1 MERHLNRSPNNAKRP
16 KNVVLLGSTGS
27 VGTQTLDVIRALPD
41 RFRVLGLAA
50 GRNVELLASQI
61 AEFAP
66 YYYYATGGREPAD
79 NSDCRPLSLI
89 ELATLNDVDL
99 VVAAMS
105 GADALEPIIAA
116 LGAGIPV
123 ALANKELVVMAG
135 EYLREAAQHGG
146 TEILPVDSE
155 PSAIW
160 QCIRGEMEKPKRLI
174 ITASGGAFRDRSWDE
189 LRSVSPEEALEHP
202 TWQMGRKITIDS
214 ATLINKALEVV
225 EAHWLFDIPY
235 EQIDVVLHKQSVI
248 HSMVEFQDGSV
259 KAQMGPPDLRY
270 PIQCALTHP
279 ERMENLTLPRFDPIE
294 VGSLT
299 FEELDSSLYPCF
311 DLALDVAKRG
321 GTWRAALVGADEA
334 AVDLFLD
341 GKIGFTEIGPV
352 IEQGLSAHQPIM
364 EPSLRQLTEAASE
377 TATRIRTAI
386 SVGKG

>member
-1 MERHLNRSPNNAKRP
+1 MERHLNRSTNNAKRP

-66 YYYYATGGREPAD
+66 YYYYAAGGREPAD
-79 NSDCRPLSLI
+79 SSDCRPLSLI

-116 LGAGIPV
+116 LGTGIPV

-386 SVGKG
+386 SLGKG

>member
-1 MERHLNRSPNNAKRP
+1 MEHRLNRSRNNSQRP

-27 VGTQTLDVIRALPD
+27 VGTQTLDVIRALPG

-50 GRNVELLASQI
+50 GRNVDLLASQI
-61 AEFAP
+61 AEFTP
-66 YYYYATGGREPAD
+66 YRYYAADGWEPA
-79 NSDCRPLSLI
+79 NSKDCRPASLI

-105 GADALEPIIAA
+105 GADALEPVIAA
-116 LGAGIPV
+116 LRAGIPV

-135 EYLREAAQHGG
+135 EYLREAAAHGG

-160 QCIRGEMEKPKRLI
+160 QCIRGEAEKPRRLI
-174 ITASGGAFRDRSWDE
+174 ITASGGAFRGRSWDA

-214 ATLINKALEVV
+214 ATLINKALEVI

-235 EQIDVVLHKQSVI
+235 DQIDVVMHKQSVI
-248 HSMVEFQDGSV
+248 HSMVEFRDGSV

-279 ERMENLTLPRFDPIE
+279 ERVGNPTLPRFDPIE

-311 DLALDVAKRG
+311 NLALDVAKRG

-334 AVDLFLD
+334 AVDLFLG
-341 GKIGFTEIGPV
+341 GKIGFTQIGPV
-352 IEQGLSAHQPIM
+352 IEQGLASHNPIM

-386 SVGKG
+386 SVLKG

>member
-1 MERHLNRSPNNAKRP
+1 MNRSRNNSQRP

-27 VGTQTLDVIRALPD
+27 VGTQTLDVIRALPG

-50 GRNVELLASQI
+50 GRNVDLLASQI
-61 AEFAP
+61 AEFTP
-66 YYYYATGGREPAD
+66 YRYYAADGWEPA
-79 NSDCRPLSLI
+79 NSKDCRPASLI

-99 VVAAMS
+99 VLAAMS
-105 GADALEPIIAA
+105 GADALEPVIAA
-116 LGAGIPV
+116 LRAGIPV

-135 EYLREAAQHGG
+135 EYLREAAAHGG

-160 QCIRGEMEKPKRLI
+160 QCIRGEAEKPRRLI
-174 ITASGGAFRDRSWDE
+174 ITASGGAFRGRSWDA

-214 ATLINKALEVV
+214 ATLINKALEVI

-235 EQIDVVLHKQSVI
+235 DQIDVVMHKQSVI
-248 HSMVEFQDGSV
+248 HSMVEFRDGSV

-270 PIQCALTHP
+270 PIQCALTDP
-279 ERMENLTLPRFDPIE
+279 ERVENPTLPRFDPIE

-311 DLALDVAKRG
+311 NLALDVAKRG

-334 AVDLFLD
+334 AVDLFLG

-352 IEQGLSAHQPIM
+352 IEQGLAAHNPIM

-386 SVGKG
+386 SVLKG

>member
-1 MERHLNRSPNNAKRP
+1 MERHLNRSLNNSKRP

-41 RFRVLGLAA
+41 RFRVMGLAA
-50 GRNVELLASQI
+50 GRNVDLLASQI
-61 AEFAP
+61 AEFTP
-66 YYYYATGGREPAD
+66 YRYYAADGREPA
-79 NSDCRPLSLI
+79 NSRDCRPASLI

-99 VVAAMS
+99 IVAAMS
-105 GADALEPIIAA
+105 GADALEPVIAA

-135 EYLREAAQHGG
+135 EYLREAAQHGS

-160 QCIRGEMEKPKRLI
+160 QCIRGESEKPKRLI
-174 ITASGGAFRDRSWDE
+174 ITASGGAFRDRSWDA
-189 LRSVSPEEALEHP
+189 LRSVSAEEALEHP

-235 EQIDVVLHKQSVI
+235 EQIDVVMHKQSVI

-279 ERMENLTLPRFDPIE
+279 ERVENPTLPRFDPIE

-352 IEQGLSAHQPIM
+352 IEQGLSGHRPIM

-377 TATRIRTAI
+377 TATRIRNDFVT
-386 SVGKG
+386 

>member
-1 MERHLNRSPNNAKRP
+1 MERHLNRSLNRP

-50 GRNVELLASQI
+50 GRNVDLLATQI
-61 AEFAP
+61 AEFRP
-66 YYYYATGGREPAD
+66 YRYYAADGREPE
-79 NSDCRPLSLI
+79 NCTDCRPASLM

-105 GADALEPIIAA
+105 GADALEPAIAA
-116 LGAGIPV
+116 LRAGIPV

-135 EYLREAAQHGG
+135 EHLRDAAEHGG

-160 QCIRGEMEKPKRLI
+160 QCIRGEAEEPRRLI
-174 ITASGGAFRDRSWDE
+174 ITASGGAFRGRSWDA
-189 LRSVSPEEALEHP
+189 LRSVSPEEALDHP

-214 ATLINKALEVV
+214 ATLINKALEVI

-235 EQIDVVLHKQSVI
+235 DQIDVVIHKQSIV
-248 HSMVEFQDGSV
+248 HSMVEFKDGSV
-259 KAQMGPPDLRY
+259 KAQLGPPDLRY

-279 ERMENLTLPRFDPIE
+279 ERVANSTLPRFDPIE
-294 VGSLT
+294 AGNLT
-299 FEELDSSLYPCF
+299 FEELDASLYPCF
-311 DLALDVAKRG
+311 NLALDVARRG

-334 AVDLFLD
+334 AVELFLG

-352 IEQGLSAHQPIM
+352 IEQGLAAHQPIM
-364 EPSLRQLTEAASE
+364 EPSLRQITEAATE
-377 TATRIRTAI
+377 TATRIRSAI
-386 SVGKG
+386 SVLRD

>member
-1 MERHLNRSPNNAKRP
+1 
-16 KNVVLLGSTGS
+16 
-27 VGTQTLDVIRALPD
+27 
-41 RFRVLGLAA
+41 
-50 GRNVELLASQI
+50 
-61 AEFAP
+61 
-66 YYYYATGGREPAD
+66 
-79 NSDCRPLSLI
+79 
-89 ELATLNDVDL
+89 
-99 VVAAMS
+99 MS

-135 EYLREAAQHGG
+135 EYLREAAQQGG

-160 QCIRGEMEKPKRLI
+160 QCIRGETEKPKRLI
-174 ITASGGAFRDRSWDE
+174 ITASGGAFRDRSWDA

-235 EQIDVVLHKQSVI
+235 EQIDVVMHKQSII

-270 PIQCALTHP
+270 PIQCALTYP
-279 ERMENLTLPRFDPIE
+279 ERVANPTLSRFDPIE

-321 GTWRAALVGADEA
+321 GTWRAALIGADEA

-341 GKIGFTEIGPV
+341 GKIRFTEIGPV
-352 IEQGLSAHQPIM
+352 IERGLSVHQPIM
-364 EPSLRQLTEAASE
+364 DPSLRQLTEAASE
-377 TATRIRTAI
+377 TANRIRTAI
-386 SVGKG
+386 SAVKG

>member
-1 MERHLNRSPNNAKRP
+1 MERHLNRSLNRP

-50 GRNVELLASQI
+50 GRNVDLLASQI
-61 AEFAP
+61 AEFRP
-66 YYYYATGGREPAD
+66 YRYYAADGREPE
-79 NSDCRPLSLI
+79 NCTDCRPASLM

-105 GADALEPIIAA
+105 GADALEPAIAA
-116 LGAGIPV
+116 LRAGIPV

-135 EYLREAAQHGG
+135 EHLRDAAKHGG

-160 QCIRGEMEKPKRLI
+160 QCIRGEAEEPRRLI
-174 ITASGGAFRDRSWDE
+174 ITASGGAFRGRSWDA
-189 LRSVSPEEALEHP
+189 LRSVSPEEALDHP

-214 ATLINKALEVV
+214 ATLINKALEVI

-235 EQIDVVLHKQSVI
+235 DQIDVVMHKQSIV
-248 HSMVEFQDGSV
+248 HSMVEFKDGSV
-259 KAQMGPPDLRY
+259 KAQLGPPDLRY

-279 ERMENLTLPRFDPIE
+279 ERVANSTLPRFDPIE
-294 VGSLT
+294 AGNLT
-299 FEELDSSLYPCF
+299 FEELDASLYPCF
-311 DLALDVAKRG
+311 NLALDVARRG

-334 AVDLFLD
+334 AVELFLG

-352 IEQGLSAHQPIM
+352 IEQGLAAHQPIM
-364 EPSLRQLTEAASE
+364 EPSLRQITEAATE
-377 TATRIRTAI
+377 TATRIRSAI
-386 SVGKG
+386 SVLRD

>member
-1 MERHLNRSPNNAKRP
+1 MERHLNRP

-50 GRNVELLASQI
+50 GRNVDSLASQI
-61 AEFAP
+61 AEFRP
-66 YYYYATGGREPAD
+66 YRYYAADGREPE
-79 NSDCRPLSLI
+79 NCTDCRPASLM

-105 GADALEPIIAA
+105 GADALEPAIAA
-116 LGAGIPV
+116 LRAGIPV

-135 EYLREAAQHGG
+135 EHLRDAAEHGG

-160 QCIRGEMEKPKRLI
+160 QCIRGEAEEPRRLI
-174 ITASGGAFRDRSWDE
+174 ITASGGAFRGRSWDA
-189 LRSVSPEEALEHP
+189 LRSVSPEEALDHP

-214 ATLINKALEVV
+214 ATLINKALEVI

-235 EQIDVVLHKQSVI
+235 DQIDVVMHKQSIV
-248 HSMVEFQDGSV
+248 HSMVEFKDGSV
-259 KAQMGPPDLRY
+259 KAQLGPPDLRY

-279 ERMENLTLPRFDPIE
+279 ERVANSTLPRFDPIE
-294 VGSLT
+294 AGNLT
-299 FEELDSSLYPCF
+299 FEELDASLYPCF
-311 DLALDVAKRG
+311 NLALDVARRG

-334 AVDLFLD
+334 AVELFLG

-352 IEQGLSAHQPIM
+352 IEQGLAAHQPIM
-364 EPSLRQLTEAASE
+364 EPSLRQITEAATE
-377 TATRIRTAI
+377 TATRIRSAI
-386 SVGKG
+386 SVLRD

>member
-1 MERHLNRSPNNAKRP
+1 MERHLNRSLNRP

-50 GRNVELLASQI
+50 GRNVDLLATQI
-61 AEFAP
+61 AEFRP
-66 YYYYATGGREPAD
+66 YRYYAADGREPE
-79 NSDCRPLSLI
+79 NCTDCRPASLM

-105 GADALEPIIAA
+105 GADALEPAIAA
-116 LGAGIPV
+116 LRAGIPV

-135 EYLREAAQHGG
+135 EHLRDAAEHGG

-160 QCIRGEMEKPKRLI
+160 QCIRGEAEEPRRLI
-174 ITASGGAFRDRSWDE
+174 ITASGGAFRGRSWDA
-189 LRSVSPEEALEHP
+189 LRSVSPEEALDHP

-214 ATLINKALEVV
+214 ATLINKALEVI

-235 EQIDVVLHKQSVI
+235 DQIDVVMHKQSIV
-248 HSMVEFQDGSV
+248 HSMVEFKDGSV
-259 KAQMGPPDLRY
+259 KAQLGPPDLRY

-279 ERMENLTLPRFDPIE
+279 ERVANSTLPRFDPIE
-294 VGSLT
+294 AGNLT
-299 FEELDSSLYPCF
+299 FEELDASLYPCF
-311 DLALDVAKRG
+311 NLALDVARRG

-334 AVDLFLD
+334 AVELFLG

-352 IEQGLSAHQPIM
+352 IEQGLAAHQPIM
-364 EPSLRQLTEAASE
+364 EPSLRQITEAATE
-377 TATRIRTAI
+377 TATRIRSAI
-386 SVGKG
+386 SVLRD

>member
-1 MERHLNRSPNNAKRP
+1 MERHLNRSLNRP

-50 GRNVELLASQI
+50 GRNVDLLATQI
-61 AEFAP
+61 AEFRP
-66 YYYYATGGREPAD
+66 YRYYATDGREPE
-79 NSDCRPLSLI
+79 NCTDCRPASLM

-105 GADALEPIIAA
+105 GADALEPAIAA
-116 LGAGIPV
+116 LRAGIPV

-135 EYLREAAQHGG
+135 EHLRDAAKHGG
-146 TEILPVDSE
+146 TEFLPVDSE

-160 QCIRGEMEKPKRLI
+160 QCIRGEAEEPRRLI
-174 ITASGGAFRDRSWDE
+174 ITASGGAFRGRSWDA
-189 LRSVSPEEALEHP
+189 LRSVSPEEALDHP

-214 ATLINKALEVV
+214 ATLINKALEVI

-235 EQIDVVLHKQSVI
+235 DQIDVVMHKQSIV
-248 HSMVEFQDGSV
+248 HSMVEFKDGSV
-259 KAQMGPPDLRY
+259 KAQLGPPDLRY

-279 ERMENLTLPRFDPIE
+279 ERVANSTLPRFDPIE
-294 VGSLT
+294 AGNLT
-299 FEELDSSLYPCF
+299 FEELDASLYPCF
-311 DLALDVAKRG
+311 NLALDVARRG

-334 AVDLFLD
+334 AVELFLG

-352 IEQGLSAHQPIM
+352 IEQGLAAHQPIM
-364 EPSLRQLTEAASE
+364 EPSLRQITEAATE
-377 TATRIRTAI
+377 TATRIRSAI
-386 SVGKG
+386 SVLRD

>member
-1 MERHLNRSPNNAKRP
+1 MERHLNRSRNNSKRP

-41 RFRVLGLAA
+41 HFRVLGLAA
-50 GRNVELLASQI
+50 GRNVDLLASQI
-61 AEFAP
+61 AEFTP
-66 YYYYATGGREPAD
+66 YRYYAADGREPA
-79 NSDCRPLSLI
+79 NSGDCRPASLI

-105 GADALEPIIAA
+105 GADALEPAIAA
-116 LGAGIPV
+116 LRAGIPV

-135 EYLREAAQHGG
+135 EYLREAAEHGG

-160 QCIRGEMEKPKRLI
+160 QCIRGEAEKPKRLI
-174 ITASGGAFRDRSWDE
+174 ITASGGAFRGRSWDA

-214 ATLINKALEVV
+214 ATLINKAMEVI
-225 EAHWLFDIPY
+225 EAHWLFDVPY
-235 EQIDVVLHKQSVI
+235 EQIDVVMHKQSII

-259 KAQMGPPDLRY
+259 KAQMGPPDMRY

-279 ERMENLTLPRFDPIE
+279 ERVENPNLPRFNPIE
-294 VGSLT
+294 VGNLT

-352 IEQGLSAHQPIM
+352 IEQGLAAHQPIM

-386 SVGKG
+386 SVLKG

>member
-1 MERHLNRSPNNAKRP
+1 MEHRLNRSRNNSQRP

-27 VGTQTLDVIRALPD
+27 VGTQTLDVIRALPG

-50 GRNVELLASQI
+50 GRNVDLLASQI
-61 AEFAP
+61 AEFTP
-66 YYYYATGGREPAD
+66 YRYYAADGWEPA
-79 NSDCRPLSLI
+79 NSKDCRPASLI

-105 GADALEPIIAA
+105 GADALEPVIAA
-116 LGAGIPV
+116 LRAGIPV

-135 EYLREAAQHGG
+135 EYLREAAAHGG

-160 QCIRGEMEKPKRLI
+160 QCIRGEAEKPRRLI
-174 ITASGGAFRDRSWDE
+174 ITASGGAFRGRSWDA

-214 ATLINKALEVV
+214 ATLINKALEVI

-235 EQIDVVLHKQSVI
+235 DQIDVVMHKQSVI
-248 HSMVEFQDGSV
+248 HSMVEFRDGSV

-279 ERMENLTLPRFDPIE
+279 ERVENPTLPRFDPIE

-311 DLALDVAKRG
+311 NLALDVAKRG

-334 AVDLFLD
+334 AVDLFLG

-352 IEQGLSAHQPIM
+352 IEQGLAAHNPIM

-386 SVGKG
+386 SVLKG

>member
-1 MERHLNRSPNNAKRP
+1 MERHLNRSLNRP

-50 GRNVELLASQI
+50 GRNVDLLASQI
-61 AEFAP
+61 AEFRP
-66 YYYYATGGREPAD
+66 YRYYAADGREPE
-79 NSDCRPLSLI
+79 NCTDCRPASLM

-105 GADALEPIIAA
+105 GADALEPAIAA
-116 LGAGIPV
+116 LRAGIPV

-135 EYLREAAQHGG
+135 EHLRDAAEHGG

-160 QCIRGEMEKPKRLI
+160 QCIRGEAEEPRRLI
-174 ITASGGAFRDRSWDE
+174 ITASGGAFRGRSWDA
-189 LRSVSPEEALEHP
+189 LRSVSPEEALDHP

-214 ATLINKALEVV
+214 ATLINKALEVI

-235 EQIDVVLHKQSVI
+235 DQIDVVMHKQSIV
-248 HSMVEFQDGSV
+248 HSMVEFKDGSV
-259 KAQMGPPDLRY
+259 KAQLGPPDLRY

-279 ERMENLTLPRFDPIE
+279 ERVANSTLPRFDPIE
-294 VGSLT
+294 AGNLT
-299 FEELDSSLYPCF
+299 FEELDASLYPCF
-311 DLALDVAKRG
+311 NLALDVARRG

-334 AVDLFLD
+334 AVELFLG

-352 IEQGLSAHQPIM
+352 IEQGLAAHQPIM
-364 EPSLRQLTEAASE
+364 EPSLRQITEAATE
-377 TATRIRTAI
+377 TATRIRSAI
-386 SVGKG
+386 SVLRD

>member
-1 MERHLNRSPNNAKRP
+1 MERHLNRSTNNAKRP

-66 YYYYATGGREPAD
+66 YFYYAAGGREPAD
-79 NSDCRPLSLI
+79 SSDCRPLSLI

-160 QCIRGEMEKPKRLI
+160 QCIRGETEKPKRLI

>member
-160 QCIRGEMEKPKRLI
+160 QCIRGETEKPKRLI

-386 SVGKG
+386 SLGKG

>member
-1 MERHLNRSPNNAKRP
+1 MERHLNRSTNNAKRP

-66 YYYYATGGREPAD
+66 YCYYAAGGREPAD

-160 QCIRGEMEKPKRLI
+160 QCIRGETEKPKRLI

-386 SVGKG
+386 SLGKG

>member
-1 MERHLNRSPNNAKRP
+1 MNRSLNRP

-50 GRNVELLASQI
+50 GRNVDLLASQI
-61 AEFAP
+61 AEFRP
-66 YYYYATGGREPAD
+66 YRYYAADGREPE
-79 NSDCRPLSLI
+79 NCTDCRPASLM

-105 GADALEPIIAA
+105 GADALEPAIAA
-116 LGAGIPV
+116 LRAGIPV

-135 EYLREAAQHGG
+135 EHLRDAAEHGG

-160 QCIRGEMEKPKRLI
+160 QCIRGEAEEPRRLI
-174 ITASGGAFRDRSWDE
+174 ITASGGAFRGRSWDA
-189 LRSVSPEEALEHP
+189 LRSVSPEEALDHP

-214 ATLINKALEVV
+214 ATLINKALEVI

-235 EQIDVVLHKQSVI
+235 DQIDVVMHKQSIV
-248 HSMVEFQDGSV
+248 HSMVEFKDGSV
-259 KAQMGPPDLRY
+259 KAQLGPPDLRY

-279 ERMENLTLPRFDPIE
+279 ERVANSTLPRFDPIE
-294 VGSLT
+294 AGNLT
-299 FEELDSSLYPCF
+299 FEELDASLYPCF
-311 DLALDVAKRG
+311 NLALDVARRG

-334 AVDLFLD
+334 AVELFLG

-352 IEQGLSAHQPIM
+352 IEQGLAAHQPIM
-364 EPSLRQLTEAASE
+364 EPSLRQITEAATE
-377 TATRIRTAI
+377 TATRIRSAI
-386 SVGKG
+386 SVLRD

>member
-1 MERHLNRSPNNAKRP
+1 MNRSLNRP

-50 GRNVELLASQI
+50 GRNVDSLASQI
-61 AEFAP
+61 AEFRP
-66 YYYYATGGREPAD
+66 YRYYAADGREPE
-79 NSDCRPLSLI
+79 NCTDCRPASLM

-105 GADALEPIIAA
+105 GADALEPAIAA
-116 LGAGIPV
+116 LRAGIPV

-135 EYLREAAQHGG
+135 EHLRDAAEHGG

-160 QCIRGEMEKPKRLI
+160 QCIRGEAEEPRRLI
-174 ITASGGAFRDRSWDE
+174 ITASGGAFRGRSWDA
-189 LRSVSPEEALEHP
+189 LRSVSPEEALDHP

-214 ATLINKALEVV
+214 ATLINKALEVI

-235 EQIDVVLHKQSVI
+235 DQIDVVMHKQSIV
-248 HSMVEFQDGSV
+248 HSMVEFKDGSV
-259 KAQMGPPDLRY
+259 KAQLGPPDLRY

-279 ERMENLTLPRFDPIE
+279 ERVANSTLPRFDPIE
-294 VGSLT
+294 AGNLT
-299 FEELDSSLYPCF
+299 FEELDASLYPCF
-311 DLALDVAKRG
+311 NLALDVARRG

-334 AVDLFLD
+334 AVELFLG

-352 IEQGLSAHQPIM
+352 IEQGLAAHQPIM
-364 EPSLRQLTEAASE
+364 EPSLRQITEAATE
-377 TATRIRTAI
+377 TATRIRSAI
-386 SVGKG
+386 SVLRD

>member
-1 MERHLNRSPNNAKRP
+1 MERHLNRSLNNSKRP

-41 RFRVLGLAA
+41 RFRVMGLAA
-50 GRNVELLASQI
+50 GRNVDLLASQI
-61 AEFAP
+61 AEFTP
-66 YYYYATGGREPAD
+66 YRYYAADGREPA
-79 NSDCRPLSLI
+79 NSRDCRPASLI

-99 VVAAMS
+99 IVAAMS
-105 GADALEPIIAA
+105 GADALEPVIAA

-135 EYLREAAQHGG
+135 EYLREAAQHGS

-160 QCIRGEMEKPKRLI
+160 QCIRGESEKPKRLI
-174 ITASGGAFRDRSWDE
+174 ITASGGAFRDRSWDA
-189 LRSVSPEEALEHP
+189 LRSVSAEEALEHP

-235 EQIDVVLHKQSVI
+235 EQIDVVMHKQSVI

-270 PIQCALTHP
+270 PIQCALTYP
-279 ERMENLTLPRFDPIE
+279 ERVENPTLPRFDPIE
-294 VGSLT
+294 IGSLT

-321 GTWRAALVGADEA
+321 GTWRAALIGADEA

-364 EPSLRQLTEAASE
+364 DPSLRQLAEAASE
-377 TATRIRTAI
+377 TASRIRTPI
-386 SVGKG
+386 SGVKG

>member
-1 MERHLNRSPNNAKRP
+1 MEHDLNRSLNNSKRP

-61 AEFAP
+61 AEFTP
-66 YYYYATGGREPAD
+66 SRYYAAD
-79 NSDCRPLSLI
+79 GQELANSSDCRPVSLN
-89 ELATLNDVDL
+89 ELATLDDVDV

-116 LGAGIPV
+116 LAAGIPV

-135 EYLREAAQHGG
+135 EYLREAAQQGG

-160 QCIRGEMEKPKRLI
+160 QCIRGETEKPKRLI
-174 ITASGGAFRDRSWDE
+174 ITASGGAFRDRSWDA

-235 EQIDVVLHKQSVI
+235 EQIDVVMHKQSII

-270 PIQCALTHP
+270 PIQCALTYP
-279 ERMENLTLPRFDPIE
+279 ERVANPTLSRFDPIE

-321 GTWRAALVGADEA
+321 GTWRAALIGADEA

-341 GKIGFTEIGPV
+341 GKIRFTEIGPV
-352 IEQGLSAHQPIM
+352 IERGLSVHQPIM
-364 EPSLRQLTEAASE
+364 DPSLRQLTEAASE
-377 TATRIRTAI
+377 TANRIRTAI
-386 SVGKG
+386 SAVKG

>member
-1 MERHLNRSPNNAKRP
+1 MERHLNRSTNNAKRP

-66 YYYYATGGREPAD
+66 YCCYAAGGREPAD
-79 NSDCRPLSLI
+79 SSDCRPLSLI

-160 QCIRGEMEKPKRLI
+160 QCIRGETEKPKRLI

>member
-1 MERHLNRSPNNAKRP
+1 MNRSLNRP

-50 GRNVELLASQI
+50 GRNVDLLATQI
-61 AEFAP
+61 AEFRP
-66 YYYYATGGREPAD
+66 YRYYAADGREPE
-79 NSDCRPLSLI
+79 NCTDCRPASLM

-105 GADALEPIIAA
+105 GADALEPAIAA
-116 LGAGIPV
+116 LRAGIPV

-135 EYLREAAQHGG
+135 EHLRDAAEHGG

-160 QCIRGEMEKPKRLI
+160 QCIRGEAEEPRRLI
-174 ITASGGAFRDRSWDE
+174 ITASGGAFRGRSWDA
-189 LRSVSPEEALEHP
+189 LRSVSPEEALDHP

-214 ATLINKALEVV
+214 ATLINKALEVI

-235 EQIDVVLHKQSVI
+235 DQIDVVMHKQSIV
-248 HSMVEFQDGSV
+248 HSMVEFKDGSV
-259 KAQMGPPDLRY
+259 KAQLGPPDLRY

-279 ERMENLTLPRFDPIE
+279 ERVANSTLPRFDPIE
-294 VGSLT
+294 AGNLT
-299 FEELDSSLYPCF
+299 FEELDASLYPCF
-311 DLALDVAKRG
+311 NLALDVARRG

-334 AVDLFLD
+334 AVELFLG

-352 IEQGLSAHQPIM
+352 IEQGLAAHQPIM
-364 EPSLRQLTEAASE
+364 EPSLRQITEAATE
-377 TATRIRTAI
+377 TATRIRSAI
-386 SVGKG
+386 SVLRD

>member
-1 MERHLNRSPNNAKRP
+1 MERHLNRSTNNAKRP

-66 YYYYATGGREPAD
+66 YCYYAAGGREPAD
-79 NSDCRPLSLI
+79 SSDCRPLSLI

-160 QCIRGEMEKPKRLI
+160 QCIRGETEKPKRLI

>member
-1 MERHLNRSPNNAKRP
+1 MERHLNRSRNNSKRP

-41 RFRVLGLAA
+41 HFRVLGLAA
-50 GRNVELLASQI
+50 GRNVDLLASQI
-61 AEFAP
+61 AEFTP
-66 YYYYATGGREPAD
+66 YRYYAADGREPA
-79 NSDCRPLSLI
+79 NSGDCRPASLI

-105 GADALEPIIAA
+105 GADALEPAIAA
-116 LGAGIPV
+116 LRAGIPV

-135 EYLREAAQHGG
+135 EYLREAAEHGG

-160 QCIRGEMEKPKRLI
+160 QCIRGEAEKPKRLI
-174 ITASGGAFRDRSWDE
+174 ITASGGAFRGRSWDA

-214 ATLINKALEVV
+214 ATLINKAMEVI
-225 EAHWLFDIPY
+225 EAHWLFDVPY
-235 EQIDVVLHKQSVI
+235 EQIDVVMHKQSII

-259 KAQMGPPDLRY
+259 KAQMGPPDMRY

-279 ERMENLTLPRFDPIE
+279 ERVENPNLPRFNPIE
-294 VGSLT
+294 VGNLT

-311 DLALDVAKRG
+311 NLALDVAKRG

-352 IEQGLSAHQPIM
+352 IEQGLAAHQPIM

-386 SVGKG
+386 SVLKG

>member
-1 MERHLNRSPNNAKRP
+1 MERDLNRTSSSP

-41 RFRVLGLAA
+41 RFKVLGLAA
-50 GRNVELLASQI
+50 GRNVDLLASQI
-61 AEFAP
+61 AEFRP
-66 YYYYATGGREPAD
+66 YRYYAADGREPE
-79 NSDCRPLSLI
+79 NGIDCRPASLM

-105 GADALEPIIAA
+105 GADALEPAIAA
-116 LGAGIPV
+116 LRAGIPV

-135 EYLREAAQHGG
+135 EHLRAAAKHGN

-160 QCIRGEMEKPKRLI
+160 QCIRGEREEPRRLI
-174 ITASGGAFRDRSWDE
+174 ITASGGAFRGRSWDA

-214 ATLINKALEVV
+214 ATLINKALEVI
-225 EAHWLFDIPY
+225 EAHWLFDISY
-235 EQIDVVLHKQSVI
+235 EQIDVVMHKQSII
-248 HSMVEFQDGSV
+248 HSMVEFKDGSV

-279 ERMENLTLPRFDPIE
+279 ERVANPTLPRFDPIE
-294 VGSLT
+294 TGSLT
-299 FEELDSSLYPCF
+299 FEPLDASLYPCF

-334 AVDLFLD
+334 AVELFLD

-352 IEQGLSAHQPIM
+352 IEKGLAAHQPIM
-364 EPSLRQLTEAASE
+364 EPSLRQITEAAAE

-386 SVGKG
+386 SVLRD

>member
-1 MERHLNRSPNNAKRP
+1 MEHRLNRSRNNSQRP

-27 VGTQTLDVIRALPD
+27 VGTQTLDVIRALPG

-50 GRNVELLASQI
+50 GRNVDLLASQI
-61 AEFAP
+61 AEFTP
-66 YYYYATGGREPAD
+66 YRYYAADGWEPA
-79 NSDCRPLSLI
+79 NSKDCRPASLI

-99 VVAAMS
+99 VLAAMS
-105 GADALEPIIAA
+105 GADALEPVIAA
-116 LGAGIPV
+116 LRAGIPV

-135 EYLREAAQHGG
+135 EYLREAAAHGG

-160 QCIRGEMEKPKRLI
+160 QCIRGEAEKPRRLI
-174 ITASGGAFRDRSWDE
+174 ITASGGAFRGRSWDA

-214 ATLINKALEVV
+214 ATLINKALEVI

-235 EQIDVVLHKQSVI
+235 DQIDVVMHKQSVI
-248 HSMVEFQDGSV
+248 HSMVEFRDGSV

-270 PIQCALTHP
+270 PIQCALTDP
-279 ERMENLTLPRFDPIE
+279 ERVENPTLPRFDPIE

-311 DLALDVAKRG
+311 NLALDVAKRG

-334 AVDLFLD
+334 AVDLFLG

-352 IEQGLSAHQPIM
+352 IEQGLAAHNPIM

-386 SVGKG
+386 SVLKG

>member
-1 MERHLNRSPNNAKRP
+1 MEHDLNRSLNNSKPP

-61 AEFAP
+61 AEFTP
-66 YYYYATGGREPAD
+66 DCYYAAD
-79 NSDCRPLSLI
+79 GHELANSNDCRPVSLI
-89 ELATLNDVDL
+89 ELATLADVDL

-105 GADALEPIIAA
+105 GADALEPVIAA

-160 QCIRGEMEKPKRLI
+160 QCIRGEAEKPKRLI
-174 ITASGGAFRDRSWDE
+174 ITASGGAFRDRSWDA

-235 EQIDVVLHKQSVI
+235 EQIDVVMHKQSVI

-279 ERMENLTLPRFDPIE
+279 ERVANQTLSRFDPIE

-321 GTWRAALVGADEA
+321 GTWRAALIGADEA

-352 IEQGLSAHQPIM
+352 IERGLSLHQPIM
-364 EPSLRQLTEAASE
+364 DPSLRQLTEAASE

-386 SVGKG
+386 SVVKG

>member
-66 YYYYATGGREPAD
+66 YYYYAAGGREPAD
-79 NSDCRPLSLI
+79 SSDCRPLSLI

-386 SVGKG
+386 SLGKG

>member
-1 MERHLNRSPNNAKRP
+1 MERHLNRSLNRP

-50 GRNVELLASQI
+50 GRNVDSLASQI
-61 AEFAP
+61 AEFRP
-66 YYYYATGGREPAD
+66 YRYYAADGREPE
-79 NSDCRPLSLI
+79 NCTDCRPASLM

-105 GADALEPIIAA
+105 GADALEPAIAA
-116 LGAGIPV
+116 LRAGIPV

-135 EYLREAAQHGG
+135 EHLRDAAEHGG

-160 QCIRGEMEKPKRLI
+160 QCIRGEAEEPRRLI
-174 ITASGGAFRDRSWDE
+174 ITASGGAFRGRSWDA
-189 LRSVSPEEALEHP
+189 LRSVSPEEALDHP

-214 ATLINKALEVV
+214 ATLINKALEVI

-235 EQIDVVLHKQSVI
+235 DQIDVVMHKQSIV
-248 HSMVEFQDGSV
+248 HSMVEFKDGSV
-259 KAQMGPPDLRY
+259 KAQLGPPDLRY

-279 ERMENLTLPRFDPIE
+279 ERVANSTLPRFDPIE
-294 VGSLT
+294 AGNLT
-299 FEELDSSLYPCF
+299 FEELDASLYPCF
-311 DLALDVAKRG
+311 NLALDVARRG

-334 AVDLFLD
+334 AVELFLG

-352 IEQGLSAHQPIM
+352 IEQGLAAHQPIM
-364 EPSLRQLTEAASE
+364 EPSLRQITEAATE
-377 TATRIRTAI
+377 TATRIRSAI
-386 SVGKG
+386 SVLRD

>member
-1 MERHLNRSPNNAKRP
+1 MERYLNRSPNNSKRP

-41 RFRVLGLAA
+41 RFQVLGLAA

-61 AEFAP
+61 AEFTP
-66 YYYYATGGREPAD
+66 DRYYAADGHEPA
-79 NSDCRPLSLI
+79 NSGDCRPVSLI
-89 ELATLNDVDL
+89 ELATLDDVDL

-105 GADALEPIIAA
+105 GADALEPVIAA
-116 LGAGIPV
+116 LEAGIPV

-160 QCIRGEMEKPKRLI
+160 QCIRGETEKPRRLI
-174 ITASGGAFRDRSWDE
+174 ITASGGAFRDRSWDA

-235 EQIDVVLHKQSVI
+235 EQIDVVMHKQSVI

-270 PIQCALTHP
+270 PIQCALTYP
-279 ERMENLTLPRFDPIE
+279 ERVENPTLPRFDPIE
-294 VGSLT
+294 IGSLT

-321 GTWRAALVGADEA
+321 GTWRAALIGADEA

-364 EPSLRQLTEAASE
+364 DPSLRQLAEAASE
-377 TATRIRTAI
+377 TASRIRTPI
-386 SVGKG
+386 SGVKG

>member
-1 MERHLNRSPNNAKRP
+1 
-16 KNVVLLGSTGS
+16 
-27 VGTQTLDVIRALPD
+27 
-41 RFRVLGLAA
+41 LAA

-61 AEFAP
+61 AEFTP
-66 YYYYATGGREPAD
+66 YRYYAADGHEPA
-79 NSDCRPLSLI
+79 NSSDCRPVSLI

-105 GADALEPIIAA
+105 GADALEPVIAA

-160 QCIRGEMEKPKRLI
+160 QCIRGETEKPKRLI
-174 ITASGGAFRDRSWDE
+174 ITASGGAFRDRSWDA

-235 EQIDVVLHKQSVI
+235 EQIDVVMHKQSVI

-279 ERMENLTLPRFDPIE
+279 ERVENPTLPPFDPIE
-294 VGSLT
+294 IGSLT

-321 GTWRAALVGADEA
+321 GTWRAALIGADEA

-364 EPSLRQLTEAASE
+364 DPSLRQLTEAASE
-377 TATRIRTAI
+377 TASRIRTPI
-386 SVGKG
+386 SIVKG

>member
-1 MERHLNRSPNNAKRP
+1 
-16 KNVVLLGSTGS
+16 
-27 VGTQTLDVIRALPD
+27 
-41 RFRVLGLAA
+41 
-50 GRNVELLASQI
+50 
-61 AEFAP
+61 
-66 YYYYATGGREPAD
+66 
-79 NSDCRPLSLI
+79 
-89 ELATLNDVDL
+89 
-99 VVAAMS
+99 MS

-160 QCIRGEMEKPKRLI
+160 QCIRGETEKPKRLI

-386 SVGKG
+386 SLGKG

>member
-1 MERHLNRSPNNAKRP
+1 MERHLNRSLNRP

-27 VGTQTLDVIRALPD
+27 VGTQSLDVIRALPD

-50 GRNVELLASQI
+50 GRNVDLLATQI
-61 AEFAP
+61 AEFRP
-66 YYYYATGGREPAD
+66 YRYYAADGREPE
-79 NSDCRPLSLI
+79 NCTDCRPASLM

-105 GADALEPIIAA
+105 GADALEPAIAA
-116 LGAGIPV
+116 LRAGIPV

-135 EYLREAAQHGG
+135 EHLRDAAEHGG

-160 QCIRGEMEKPKRLI
+160 QCIRGEAEEPRRLI
-174 ITASGGAFRDRSWDE
+174 ITASGGAFRGRSWDA
-189 LRSVSPEEALEHP
+189 LRSVSPEEALDHP

-214 ATLINKALEVV
+214 ATLINKALEVI

-235 EQIDVVLHKQSVI
+235 DQIDVVMHKQSIV
-248 HSMVEFQDGSV
+248 HSMVEFKDGSV
-259 KAQMGPPDLRY
+259 KAQLGPPDLRY

-279 ERMENLTLPRFDPIE
+279 ERVANSTLPRFDPIE
-294 VGSLT
+294 AGNLT
-299 FEELDSSLYPCF
+299 FEELDASLYPCF
-311 DLALDVAKRG
+311 NLALDVARRG

-334 AVDLFLD
+334 AVELFLG

-352 IEQGLSAHQPIM
+352 IEQGLAAHQPIM
-364 EPSLRQLTEAASE
+364 EPSLRQITEAATE
-377 TATRIRTAI
+377 TATRIRSAI
-386 SVGKG
+386 SVLRD

>member
-1 MERHLNRSPNNAKRP
+1 MERHLNRSLNRP

-27 VGTQTLDVIRALPD
+27 VSTQTLDVIRTLPD

-50 GRNVELLASQI
+50 GRNVDLLATQI
-61 AEFAP
+61 AEFRP
-66 YYYYATGGREPAD
+66 YRYYATDGREPE
-79 NSDCRPLSLI
+79 NCTDCRPASLM

-105 GADALEPIIAA
+105 GADALEPAIAA
-116 LGAGIPV
+116 LRAGIPV

-135 EYLREAAQHGG
+135 EHLSDAAKHGG

-160 QCIRGEMEKPKRLI
+160 QCIRGEAEEPRRLI
-174 ITASGGAFRDRSWDE
+174 ITASGGAFRGRSWDA
-189 LRSVSPEEALEHP
+189 LRSVSPEEALDHP

-214 ATLINKALEVV
+214 ATLINKALEVI

-235 EQIDVVLHKQSVI
+235 DQIDVVMHKQSIV
-248 HSMVEFQDGSV
+248 HSMVEFKDGSV
-259 KAQMGPPDLRY
+259 KAQLGPPDLRY

-279 ERMENLTLPRFDPIE
+279 ERVANSTLPRFDPIE
-294 VGSLT
+294 AGNLT
-299 FEELDSSLYPCF
+299 FEELDASLYPCF
-311 DLALDVAKRG
+311 NLALDVARRG

-334 AVDLFLD
+334 AVELFLG

-352 IEQGLSAHQPIM
+352 IEQGLAAHQPIM
-364 EPSLRQLTEAASE
+364 EPSLRQITEAATE
-377 TATRIRTAI
+377 TATRIRSAI
-386 SVGKG
+386 SVLRD